1 MPTKAGG
8 GTARLLK
15 RSQVLR
21 AGLRCHQKNLGD
33 NVNDRQS
40 EPTTED
46 HDAVPDAA
54 DQAATG
60 TFVRTHIGWM
70 LQVART
76 YLRDASLAEDVVQN
90 AFAQIFAKGDQ
101 FEGKAGIRSWMRR
114 IVVNEALML
123 LRKRRSLNEDGS
135 IDPLL
140 PTFDK
145 NDCRIEAPWSVMS
158 TPEQCLLSKEA
169 RQIVTNAIGQLPD
182 AYRVTLLL
190 RDIEEQTTAEVAEA
204 LDISE
209 TNVKVR
215 LHRAR
220 AVLKTL
226 LEPHLRRGG
235 LR

>member
-1 MPTKAGG
+1 M
-8 GTARLLK
+8 
-15 RSQVLR
+15 
-21 AGLRCHQKNLGD
+21 
-33 NVNDRQS
+33 NDRQP
-40 EPTTED
+40 EPSADD
-46 HDAVPDAA
+46 HAIVPDAA
-54 DQAATG
+54 DQAATAA
-60 TFVRTHIGWM
+60 FVRAHIGWM

-76 YLRDASLAEDVVQN
+76 YLREASLAEDVVQN
-90 AFAQIFAKGDQ
+90 AFAKIFTKGDQ

-123 LRKRRSLNEDGS
+123 LRKRRSLNEDDR

-140 PTFDK
+140 PTFDE
-145 NDCRIEAPWSVMS
+145 NNCRIEAPWSVMP
-158 TPEQCLLSKEA
+158 TPEQRLLSKEA
-169 RQIVTNAIGQLPD
+169 RQIVTDAISKLPD

-190 RDIEEQTTAEVAEA
+190 RDIEEQTTAEVAET

-220 AVLKTL
+220 AALKTL